1 MTASGP
7 VLVTGARG
15 LVGRAVVARLEETS
29 TSYAATDLAA
39 TPDDP
44 RLVAADLTRPDEVLD
59 LVRAV
64 RPAVVVHLAAMI
76 PPLCYRRPEV
86 AHAVNVG
93 AVTTLVDAVS
103 ALPQPPRWVQASS
116 VAVHGGRNPHRH
128 TGLLSGDLPMTP
140 TDLYGQHKAAAED
153 VVRRSALPWVVLR
166 LGGVMTVDRQQGLDL
181 AGAHFGGL
189 LPADARIQ
197 TVDVRDVAHA
207 FVAATTADVVGETL
221 MIGGDDTHRLHQRD
235 ISADMTAAVGMP
247 GILPPLRPGDPDD
260 DASWF
265 ATDWMDTARAQEA
278 LGFQHHSWPAMLD
291 EIRSST
297 GWRRYPS
304 RAAAPVVRLVLRR
317 QLARLGDA
325 RPW

>member
-1 MTASGP
+1 MVEPGP
-7 VLVTGARG
+7 VLVTGASG
-15 LVGRAVVARLEETS
+15 LVGRAVVARLEATA
-29 TSYAATDLAA
+29 TPHVATDL
-39 TPDDP
+39 
-44 RLVAADLTRPDEVLD
+44 VAPAGSSMVAVDLTRRDEVVD
-59 LVRAV
+59 LVGRV
-64 RPAVVVHLAAMI
+64 RPSVVVHLAAVI
-76 PPLCYRRPEV
+76 PPLCYRRPDV
-86 AHAVNVG
+86 AQAVNVD
-93 AVTTLVDAVS
+93 AVATLVDAVS
-103 ALPQPPRWVQASS
+103 DLPEPPRWVQASS

-128 TGLLSGDLPMTP
+128 TGLLTGDLPMAP
-140 TDLYGQHKAAAED
+140 TDLYGRHKAAAEA

-166 LGGVMTVDRQQGLDL
+166 LGGVMTVEQRGLDL
-181 AGAHFGGL
+181 DGAHFGGL

-221 MIGGDDTHRLHQRD
+221 MIGGDDTHRLRQRD

-247 GILPPLRPGDPDD
+247 DVLPPLRPGDPGD

-291 EIRSST
+291 EIRAAT

-317 QLARLGDA
+317 QLSRLGDA